1 MTVHR
6 LAIRIDKTGKTAL
19 KKFIELI
26 CEGGTKVI
34 ITKERATITKKLH
47 YHAYLE
53 LETNNIYKTEYNR
66 ITKLIP
72 ELFKGI
78 LPHQFCTQQVKSFE
92 NYVKYI
98 TKDEN
103 VVYTKGVSEEFM
115 KNVLKDTQR
124 INREKKMKMKDQLLL
139 AAQGWYPANIT
150 PQDLDD
156 LFIQILEY
164 HIDRNYLPPTRS
176 LLTQY
181 AAFIVTKLKSK
192 HKKELL
198 LSIYKLI

>member
-19 KKFIELI
+19 KKFTEFI

-34 ITKERATITKKLH
+34 ITKEKAEITKKLH

-66 ITKLIP
+66 ITLLIP
-72 ELFKGI
+72 QLFKNI
-78 LPHQFCTQQVKSFE
+78 QPHQFCTQEVRTLE
-92 NYVKYI
+92 GYLKYI
-98 TKDEN
+98 TKGEN

-115 KNVLKDTQR
+115 KNVLKETQR

-139 AAQGWYPANIT
+139 ASQGWYPANVT

-156 LFIQILEY
+156 LFIHILEY

-181 AAFIVTKLKSK
+181 AAFIVTKLKSP
-192 HKKELL
+192 HKKDLL
-198 LSIYKLI
+198 LTIYKLV

>member
-19 KKFIELI
+19 KKFTEFI

-34 ITKERATITKKLH
+34 ITKEKAVITKKLH

-66 ITKLIP
+66 ITLLIP
-72 ELFKGI
+72 QLFKNI
-78 LPHQFCTQQVKSFE
+78 QPHQFCTQEVRTLE
-92 NYVKYI
+92 GYLKYI
-98 TKDEN
+98 TKGEN

-115 KNVLKDTQR
+115 KNVLKETQR

-139 AAQGWYPANIT
+139 ASQGWYPANVT

-156 LFIQILEY
+156 LFIHILEY

-181 AAFIVTKLKSK
+181 AAFIVTKLKSP
-192 HKKELL
+192 HKKDLL
-198 LSIYKLI
+198 LTIYKLI